1 MPMITEEEYSFLI
14 SLDDKWK
21 WLARNKNGE
30 LYLFTKEP
38 IKPTYFF
45 VSWTNAKRSDMEF
58 ISDEKLFSFVK
69 WSDDKATFIYDLIY
83 DYKKYS
89 TSIKEFE
96 LTWPVIA
103 RPIQENDQP
112 DEAPEARSVEK
123 EIYGKRIYKDSNVDD
138 DFKRVK
144 DSLNKF
150 GNKNKEYRKNF
161 VESLDQDGLF
171 ALKIRLGDKYS
182 RMSDLL
188 DEGKAIDHRPVKL
201 LLEDLLEDV
210 MLSIDYIMEKEEKG
224 YEDE

>member
-1 MPMITEEEYSFLI
+1 MPMITKEEYSFLI

-21 WLARNKNGE
+21 WLARDKNGE

-38 IKPTYFF
+38 IKLTYSF
-45 VSWTNAKRSDMEF
+45 VSWSNAKRSNMKF
-58 ISDEKLFSFVK
+58 ISDERLFPFVR
-69 WSDDKATFIYDLIY
+69 WSDDKATFIYDLIF

-89 TSIKEFE
+89 TSIKELE
-96 LTWPVIA
+96 STRSVIA

-112 DEAPEARSVEK
+112 DEAPEFEFVEK
-123 EIYGKRIYKDSNVDD
+123 EIYGERTHKDSDVDD

-150 GNKNKEYRKNF
+150 GDKNKEYRKNF
-161 VESLDQDGLF
+161 VESLDQDGLS

-188 DEGKAIDHRPVKL
+188 DEGRAIDHRPVKL

-224 YEDE
+224 YDDE

>member
-21 WLARNKNGE
+21 WLARDKNGE

-38 IKPTYFF
+38 LKPTYFF
-45 VSWTNAKRSDMEF
+45 VSWSNSKRSDMEF
-58 ISDEKLFSFVK
+58 ISGEGMFPFVK

-89 TSIKEFE
+89 TSIKELE
-96 LTWPVIA
+96 LARPVIA
-103 RPIQENDQP
+103 RPIQENEQP
-112 DEAPEARSVEK
+112 DEAPEVRSVEK
-123 EIYGKRIYKDSNVDD
+123 EIYGGRIYKGSDVDD

-150 GNKNKEYRKNF
+150 GDKNKEYRKNF

-182 RMSDLL
+182 RISDLL

-224 YEDE
+224 YDDE

>member
-1 MPMITEEEYSFLI
+1 MPLITEEEYSFLI
-14 SLDDKWK
+14 SLDKKWK
-21 WLARNKNGE
+21 WLARDKNGE

-38 IKPTYFF
+38 IKLTYFF
-45 VSWTNAKRSDMEF
+45 VSWTNGKESDKGF
-58 ISDEKLFSFVK
+58 VSDERMFPFVK
-69 WSDDKATFIYDLIY
+69 SSDDKATFIYDLIY

-96 LTWPVIA
+96 LTRPVIA

-112 DEAPEARSVEK
+112 DEAPEVRSVEK
-123 EIYGKRIYKDSNVDD
+123 EIYGKRIYKDSDVDD

-150 GNKNKEYRKNF
+150 GDKNKEYRKNF

-182 RMSDLL
+182 QMSDLL

-224 YEDE
+224 YDDE

>member
-1 MPMITEEEYSFLI
+1 
-14 SLDDKWK
+14 
-21 WLARNKNGE
+21 
-30 LYLFTKEP
+30 
-38 IKPTYFF
+38 
-45 VSWTNAKRSDMEF
+45 MEF
-58 ISDEKLFSFVK
+58 IPNERMFPFVR
-69 WSDDKATFIYDLIY
+69 WSDDKATFIYDLIF

-89 TSIKEFE
+89 TSVKEFE
-96 LTWPVIA
+96 LTRPVIA

-112 DEAPEARSVEK
+112 DEAPEFEFVEK
-123 EIYGKRIYKDSNVDD
+123 EIYDKRIHKGSDVDD

-161 VESLDQDGLF
+161 IESLDQDGLF
-171 ALKIRLGDKYS
+171 ALKVRLGDKYS

-224 YEDE
+224 YNDE

>member
-30 LYLFTKEP
+30 LHLFTKEP
-38 IKPTYFF
+38 DKPTYFF
-45 VSWTNAKRSDMEF
+45 ASWADTKGPDMEF
-58 ISDEKLFSFVK
+58 VSGEKMFPFVK
-69 WSDDKATFIYDLIY
+69 RSDDKATSIYDLVE

-103 RPIQENDQP
+103 RPTQENDQP

-150 GNKNKEYRKNF
+150 GDKNKEYRKNF
-161 VESLDQDGLF
+161 VDSLDQDGLF